1 MLRPDQ
7 ILPVVLVVVMA
18 GAGAVSMWCGK
29 YCDSAYYFC
38 GAGLNLAV
46 ILKG

>member
-1 MLRPDQ
+1 MKIDRIFPA
-7 ILPVVLVVVMA
+7 VLVVVMIAA
-18 GAGAVSMWCGK
+18 GLVCLCCRRWC
-29 YCDSAYYFC
+29 DAAYYLC